1 MTRVGLTVF
10 KNAEGQW
17 RWAMLS
23 SNAFED
29 RDGEVISQKALE
41 EDVARADADGDYGPL
56 RWWHVPGLDIGTCDF
71 NAMEGRIL
79 VEAGGFVNEQL
90 GEIIAAKAND
100 LSGSISFFHPDTE
113 PDEEGVYH
121 SIRRFERS
129 LLPKEAASNPFVQL
143 VVEQEETPMKKAKIE
158 EFKKKLGLGADGK
171 LVESVIDMAEKA
183 EATAIDQGVRTK
195 EAEVAPEVTPE
206 VVPAETAAPPAE
218 VTKQVDLTARIEA
231 VRSAINALTPPFA
244 NGPWTWADT
253 VFDDHVIAVR
263 EEKSWSIPY
272 TWDDATKTVAL
283 APFDQWTAVERV
295 WQPVAAAAKAV
306 SAETP
311 VETPA
316 EPLVAT
322 VKADVAAPAVAPED
336 QPISGMTM
344 GDLVKL
350 IIDVVGKIE
359 APVAPEVAAGKQ
371 IAEKAAQDLTQFIEG
386 QKTAAAETAKT
397 LKDLAGKVEVLLG
410 EAPRSVARAARAS
423 QEDASLVQNQS
434 DEVKQRLADKGG
446 KPAPDSWLDKF
457 VGGIQAATGAAGE
470 SPLVLGGPGKQGGA

>member
-17 RWAMLS
+17 RWALLS

-79 VEAGGFVNEQL
+79 VEAGSFVNEQL
-90 GEIIAAKAND
+90 GESIAAKAID
-100 LSGSISFFHPDTE
+100 LSGSIGFFHPDTE

-143 VVEQEETPMKKAKIE
+143 VVEQEGTPMKKEKIE

-171 LVESVIDMAEKA
+171 LVESVVEMAEKA

-195 EAEVAPEVTPE
+195 EAEALPEVTPE
-206 VVPAETAAPPAE
+206 VAPASEAEPVVEPAAE
-218 VTKQVDLTARIEA
+218 VEPSAKETSEVTEA
-231 VRSAINALTPPFA
+231 VST
-244 NGPWTWADT
+244 
-253 VFDDHVIAVR
+253 
-263 EEKSWSIPY
+263 
-272 TWDDATKTVAL
+272 
-283 APFDQWTAVERV
+283 
-295 WQPVAAAAKAV
+295 
-306 SAETP
+306 
-311 VETPA
+311 ETPA
-316 EPLVAT
+316 EVPAEPPAEPVAET
-322 VKADVAAPAVAPED
+322 VKADVPAPAVAPED

-344 GDLVKL
+344 GELVQL
-350 IIDVVGKIE
+350 ITTVVGKLE
-359 APVAPEVAAGKQ
+359 PVTADVPAGKE
-371 IAEKAAQDLTQFIEG
+371 IAEKAAQDLAQFKEEVLTSAQSNFAQFIET
-386 QKTAAAETAKT
+386 QKATAAETAKAIET
-397 LKDLAGKVEVLLG
+397 MAGKIEALIG

-423 QEDASLVQNQS
+423 QEEATLVENQP
-434 DEVKQRLADKGG
+434 DDVKQRLADKGG
-446 KPAPDSWLDKF
+446 QPTPDSWLDKF
-457 VGGIQAATGAAGE
+457 VGGITAATGAVGE

>member
-41 EDVARADADGDYGPL
+41 DDVARADADGDYGPL

-79 VEAGGFVNEQL
+79 VEAGGFLNEQL
-90 GEIIAAKAND
+90 GEIVAAKASD
-100 LSGSISFFHPDTE
+100 LSGSIGFFHPDTE

-143 VVEQEETPMKKAKIE
+143 VVEQEETPMKKEKIE

-171 LVESVIDMAEKA
+171 LVESVVDMAEKA
-183 EATAIDQGVRTK
+183 EAAAIDQGVRTK
-195 EAEVAPEVTPE
+195 EAEAAPEVTPE
-206 VVPAETAAPPAE
+206 VVPALEAESVAEPAAE
-218 VTKQVDLTARIEA
+218 VEPTAKETSEVTEA
-231 VRSAINALTPPFA
+231 VSTEA
-244 NGPWTWADT
+244 
-253 VFDDHVIAVR
+253 
-263 EEKSWSIPY
+263 
-272 TWDDATKTVAL
+272 
-283 APFDQWTAVERV
+283 
-295 WQPVAAAAKAV
+295 
-306 SAETP
+306 P

-316 EPLVAT
+316 EPLAEPVAET

-336 QPISGMTM
+336 QPISGMTKR
-344 GDLVKL
+344 DLAEFVIEIVKKL
-350 IIDVVGKIE
+350 NEVPAVAAGEAGSKQLEEIAAKGIETAAQLAQAQKAIETMAGKIE
-359 APVAPEVAAGKQ
+359 AL
-371 IAEKAAQDLTQFIEG
+371 I
-386 QKTAAAETAKT
+386 
-397 LKDLAGKVEVLLG
+397 G

-423 QEDASLVQNQS
+423 QEEGTLVENQP
-434 DEVKQRLADKGG
+434 DDVKQRLADKGG

-457 VGGIQAATGAAGE
+457 MGGLQAAGGAASE

>member
-10 KNAEGQW
+10 KNVEGKW

-79 VEAGGFVNEQL
+79 IEAGGFGNEQL
-90 GEIIAAKAND
+90 GEIIAAKASD
-100 LSGSISFFHPDTE
+100 LSGSIGFFHPDTE

-143 VVEQEETPMKKAKIE
+143 VVEQEGTPMKKEKIE

-171 LVESVIDMAEKA
+171 LVESVITMADEA
-183 EATAIDQGVRTK
+183 EAAAIGKGVRTK
-195 EAEVAPEVTPE
+195 EAEAAPEVTPE
-206 VVPAETAAPPAE
+206 VVPVPEAEATAEPVAE
-218 VTKQVDLTARIEA
+218 VEPTAKETVEIAEA
-231 VRSAINALTPPFA
+231 VST
-244 NGPWTWADT
+244 
-253 VFDDHVIAVR
+253 
-263 EEKSWSIPY
+263 
-272 TWDDATKTVAL
+272 
-283 APFDQWTAVERV
+283 
-295 WQPVAAAAKAV
+295 
-306 SAETP
+306 
-311 VETPA
+311 ETPA
-316 EPLVAT
+316 EVPAEAPAETVVET

-344 GDLVKL
+344 GELVQL
-350 IIDVVGKIE
+350 ITTVVGKLE
-359 APVAPEVAAGKQ
+359 PVAADVPAGKE
-371 IAEKAAQDLTQFIEG
+371 IAEKAAQDLAQFIEA
-386 QKTAAAETAKT
+386 QKATAAETAKAIET
-397 LKDLAGKVEVLLG
+397 MAGKIEALIG

-423 QEDASLVQNQS
+423 QEEATLVENQP
-434 DEVKQRLADKGG
+434 DDVKQRLADKGG
-446 KPAPDSWLDKF
+446 KPTPDSWLDKF
-457 VGGIQAATGAAGE
+457 VGGITAATGAVGE
-470 SPLVLGGPGKQGGA
+470 SPLVLGGPGK

>member
-79 VEAGGFVNEQL
+79 VEAGSFVNEQL
-90 GEIIAAKAND
+90 GEIIAAKAID
-100 LSGSISFFHPDTE
+100 LSGSIGFFHPDTE

-143 VVEQEETPMKKAKIE
+143 VVEQEGTPMKKEKIE

-171 LVESVIDMAEKA
+171 LVESVVEMAEKA

-195 EAEVAPEVTPE
+195 EAEALPEVTPE
-206 VVPAETAAPPAE
+206 VAPASEAEPVVEPAAE
-218 VTKQVDLTARIEA
+218 VEPSAKETSEVTEA
-231 VRSAINALTPPFA
+231 VST
-244 NGPWTWADT
+244 
-253 VFDDHVIAVR
+253 
-263 EEKSWSIPY
+263 
-272 TWDDATKTVAL
+272 
-283 APFDQWTAVERV
+283 
-295 WQPVAAAAKAV
+295 
-306 SAETP
+306 ETP

-316 EPLVAT
+316 EPLPEPVAET
-322 VKADVAAPAVAPED
+322 VKADVPAPAVAPED

-344 GDLVKL
+344 GELVKL
-350 IIDVVGKIE
+350 ITAVVGKLEPVAADVPAGKETAEKASQDLAQFIEAQKAAAVETAKAIETMAGKIE
-359 APVAPEVAAGKQ
+359 AL
-371 IAEKAAQDLTQFIEG
+371 I
-386 QKTAAAETAKT
+386 
-397 LKDLAGKVEVLLG
+397 G

-423 QEDASLVQNQS
+423 QEEATLIENQP
-434 DEVKQRLADKGG
+434 DDVKRALADKGG

-457 VGGIQAATGAAGE
+457 VGGITAATGAAGE